1 MVDDSKIFIAGA
13 NGQLG
18 LALRQKYPK
27 AQFADISELD
37 ITNRDS
43 VANFDWSSI
52 NILINAAAYTNV
64 DDAETSEGRIISWKV
79 NASALA
85 HLAEIAS
92 KHDITLV
99 HISSDYVFD
108 GSLQTHTEDEPLS
121 PLSVYGASK
130 AAGDLLAA
138 TTDKHY
144 ILRTSWVIGDGHN
157 FVKTMMDL
165 AKKNFSPTVVSD
177 QIGRLTFT
185 SELVR
190 AIDHL
195 LVNNCDF
202 GTYNVSNDGKS
213 VSWAD
218 ITRTIFTI
226 LDRNDLTV
234 TDVST
239 EEYYKD
245 KSDIALR
252 PLQSTLDLRKIQA
265 TGFQSTDWQD
275 DLKEYVQSRID

>member
-1 MVDDSKIFIAGA
+1 ME
-13 NGQLG
+13 GQRLCP
-18 LALRQKYPK
+18 R
-27 AQFADISELD
+27 
-37 ITNRDS
+37 
-43 VANFDWSSI
+43 
-52 NILINAAAYTNV
+52 
-64 DDAETSEGRIISWKV
+64 
-79 NASALA
+79 

-165 AKKNFSPTVVSD
+165 AKKNISPTVVSD

-275 DLKEYVQSRID
+275 DLKEYV